1 MKTDENREKA
11 MRFLQIWGEGDLSI
25 IEELADPEIE
35 VSYPILPRRVRGSR
49 LFRRIMEGFRSS
61 FPDSVVRPEE
71 TVAEGD
77 RVAVRWTF
85 TGTHSGPLLKY
96 RASGVKVNWTGI
108 TIYRFSD
115 GRVVSETG
123 EEDFLGFLRQIGEIA
138 E

>member
-11 MRFLQIWGEGDLSI
+11 KRFLQIWGDGDLSI
-25 IEELADPEIE
+25 IDDLADPGIE
-35 VSYPILPRRVRGSR
+35 VTYPILPRKVRGSR

-61 FPDSVVRPEE
+61 FPDSKVRLEE

-77 RVAVRWTF
+77 SVAVRWTF

-96 RASGVKVNWTGI
+96 RASGVKVTWTGM
-108 TIYRFSD
+108 TIYHFRD
-115 GRVVSETG
+115 GRIVRETG
-123 EEDFLGFLRQIGEIA
+123 EEDFLGFLRQIGEID